1 MARKVAQWHPK
12 KKPATAKGK
21 VKATAPKAKAK
32 CKAKVKDTT
41 KNKETK
47 QQAKK
52 LKAGQEKKANE
63 EEASGLKESPQEEQA
78 EEEQPKEEDQVVEPT
93 IPTTEAPGLET
104 KPSQDEAKRPEKRPK
119 TTETPEGHEKM
130 SAGSLGALELSTKQ
144 LLKHEQYLAAV
155 EDLKNGKLTDQ
166 DFLAL
171 FSHKQRQGLFKHM
184 EYNRS
189 GADAQDWENLSG
201 CGARKRKQNLLLTFL
216 KEGLEKSQVQVQEKV
231 AQKVKE
237 TKDLA
242 WVSWKKITD
251 EYGEEEAKQRV
262 KAGLIRMRRDPEAAL
277 KGLKLFQFL
286 KVDEKV
292 STQKGTEQEMAN
304 QARGETNS
312 EVHQALGDAI
322 RSLQPGEETD
332 SFFES
337 MWLGKKPK
345 GKTVQDFLPETQAVA
360 DMSEEEESQDDM
372 DIFLAQSGLASGS
385 AVKGKETKEKDEK
398 QPKACNKAEAKAAAK
413 QKKEEEKKRK
423 TEEAKKKEQLKKDQW
438 FAQVD
443 NLSTCE
449 SSKAKRNLSRMS
461 TMVQAE
467 LRAGKILLKK
477 MGEDSGLKQSLDAM
491 EKTNAEVEDALV
503 SDLQPDEVKQV
514 LQQAAT
520 DLKKLKGLM
529 NQKKA

>member
-1 MARKVAQWHPK
+1 M
-12 KKPATAKGK
+12 
-21 VKATAPKAKAK
+21 
-32 CKAKVKDTT
+32 
-41 KNKETK
+41 
-47 QQAKK
+47 
-52 LKAGQEKKANE
+52 
-63 EEASGLKESPQEEQA
+63 
-78 EEEQPKEEDQVVEPT
+78 
-93 IPTTEAPGLET
+93 
-104 KPSQDEAKRPEKRPK
+104 
-119 TTETPEGHEKM
+119 
-130 SAGSLGALELSTKQ
+130 
-144 LLKHEQYLAAV
+144 
-155 EDLKNGKLTDQ
+155 
-166 DFLAL
+166 
-171 FSHKQRQGLFKHM
+171 
-184 EYNRS
+184 
-189 GADAQDWENLSG
+189 
-201 CGARKRKQNLLLTFL
+201 
-216 KEGLEKSQVQVQEKV
+216 
-231 AQKVKE
+231 
-237 TKDLA
+237 A

-322 RSLQPGEETD
+322 RSQQPGEETD

-398 QPKACNKAEAKAAAK
+398 QPKACNKAAAKAAAK